1 MREELATYVE
11 QIGRELFL
19 DREEGGGPGG
29 VRKATV
35 AVARLDDRST
45 RRTARS
51 TTQDHCAAVGGPY
64 FRGRDK

>member
-1 MREELATYVE
+1 MREELSTYVE

-35 AVARLDDRST
+35 GVARLDDRST
-45 RRTARS
+45 RQTARS
-51 TTQDHCAAVGGPY
+51 NTQDGAADNAESLAG
-64 FRGRDK
+64 